1 MKNNIESKMPGK
13 GDLSEESYLKK
24 LGNMRADLEKIEF
37 NVKEDLLET
46 LREQFEKRKKPG
58 QTFDDYIKSIPLT
71 ELRRMSL
78 ANGGSVEEKYGDL
91 IDAFE
96 KGIDVMPGED
106 LTKYIERIRKS
117 QLLNK
122 LKED

>member
-58 QTFDDYIKSIPLT
+58 QTFDDYIKSIPLS

-78 ANGGSVEEKYGDL
+78 TNGGSVEEKYGDL